1 MIFRILGPLDAAGL
15 AFPPRQRAVLAMLL
29 LQANRVV
36 AVDRLVDAV
45 WDTRPPS
52 TAREQIQICV
62 SAIRRALHGAGLP
75 DVVVR
80 QTPGYLIRCR
90 EDQLDLLAFDALVTR
105 ARLAAAG
112 DDPRA
117 AVADFREAL
126 ALWRGRP
133 LDGVNGTL
141 VDAARTA
148 LADRRISVVEEHV
161 DVQLPLGPR
170 PDLIGELAELVA
182 ANPFRERLRAQMMTA
197 LHGAGRRAEALDVY
211 QDGRRL
217 LVDELGLE
225 PGEELSRVQRAILAG
240 GDPAAHPDRTPTAAP
255 AMSNRSAPASL
266 TPAAR
271 PDSGTRSGSGVGSSS
286 GVRSG
291 PGAGPD
297 SRARPALDA
306 RSGSGSSPGPGPG
319 SMRGLDPG
327 PGPSPNPG
335 PGPGAVTRRAVPH
348 LLPPTSRDFT
358 GRTDLLTRVRDLL
371 APPTTDPGTRV
382 VAVGGRAWSGKTAL
396 AVHAAHGLREDYP
409 DGQLFVRLHGAG
421 TDPVD
426 PAHAL
431 ARFLRALGVPE
442 PSIPPSTDERTDLY
456 RDLTADRRVLV
467 VLDDAADERQV
478 APLLPGSPTC
488 AVIVTS
494 RRGLT
499 TLVGAWHVTTGPL
512 SAGEGARLVTA
523 VIGAERAGAQQDD
536 VLRLAEECR
545 GDPLALRLAG
555 ARLAARPHWPVATQT
570 ARLTAGDGWRELARD
585 VEEALKTPHA
595 RLSPVARRLLRRIG
609 VLGPGPVEFPG
620 TLCAALLD
628 THPDEADDALAE
640 LVDAGLFEL
649 ERAPDGGLTCHVGG
663 LVVAFAR
670 QRPAEGARPR
680 RVHAPRRAQDRGMG
694 VVLALPA
701 ARASEPRA
709 LRTATS
715 GR

>member
-1 MIFRILGPLDAAGL
+1 MIFRILGPLDADGL

-80 QTPGYLIRCR
+80 QSPGYLIRCR
-90 EDQLDLLAFDALVTR
+90 EDQLDLLAFDALVAR
-105 ARLAAAG
+105 ARRASAG
-112 DDPRA
+112 DDPRG
-117 AVADFREAL
+117 AVAHYREAL

-133 LDGVNGTL
+133 LDGVNGAL
-141 VDAARTA
+141 ADAARTA

-182 ANPFRERLRAQMMTA
+182 ANPFRERLRAQMMAA
-197 LHGAGRRAEALDVY
+197 LHAAGRRAEALEVY

-217 LVDELGLE
+217 LIDELGLD

-240 GDPAAHPDRTPTAAP
+240 TSPAVHPDSTPGPTTHTAA
-255 AMSNRSAPASL
+255 AATSDRSSPSRFNPSPRPGSGFRADSAS
-266 TPAAR
+266 
-271 PDSGTRSGSGVGSSS
+271 RSGF
-286 GVRSG
+286 
-291 PGAGPD
+291 
-297 SRARPALDA
+297 
-306 RSGSGSSPGPGPG
+306 GSGSDPLSSAGARPNSASGWMPGRDPGSRPGPGT
-319 SMRGLDPG
+319 G
-327 PGPSPNPG
+327 PI
-335 PGPGAVTRRAVPH
+335 AATRRAVPH

-421 TDPVD
+421 ADPVD

-431 ARFLRALGVPE
+431 ARFLRALGVPD
-442 PSIPPSTDERTDLY
+442 PAIPPSTDERTDLY
-456 RDLTADRRVLV
+456 RDLIADRRVLV

-478 APLLPGSPTC
+478 TPLLPGSPTC

-512 SAGEGARLVTA
+512 TVGEGARLVTA

-585 VEEALKTPHA
+585 VEDPLTAPHA
-595 RLSPVARRLLRRIG
+595 RLSPVARRLLRRVG
-609 VLGPGPVEFPG
+609 LLGPGPVEFPG
-620 TLCAALLD
+620 TLCARFLE

-670 QRPAEGARPR
+670 QRPAGHARPR
-680 RVHAPRRAQDRGMG
+680 RVHAPRPKPDRTTG
-694 VVLALPA
+694 VVLALPS
-701 ARASEPRA
+701 ARASEPRE